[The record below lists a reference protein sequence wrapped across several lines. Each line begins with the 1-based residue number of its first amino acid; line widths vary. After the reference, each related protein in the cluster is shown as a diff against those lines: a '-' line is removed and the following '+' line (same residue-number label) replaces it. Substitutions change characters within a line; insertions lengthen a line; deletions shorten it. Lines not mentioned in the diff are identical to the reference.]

1 MSVGKTPN
9 FAGFLTLR
17 VTRLNASCY
26 PLFVVYYT
34 LPLRFGDLT
43 AMPKNSAIRSVL
55 IIGSGPIVIGQA
67 CEFDYAGSQ
76 AARSI
81 RDEGIEVA
89 LINSNPATIMTD
101 PINADHVYLL
111 PLEKKSII
119 QILEKHRDMGRP
131 IDAVLPTM
139 GGQTALNLAID
150 CEKAGIWSTY
160 DVKIIGVDIKAIE
173 TTEDREKF
181 RLLMLEL
188 GAGVCKGRI
197 ARSFLEGKEIAQE
210 IGFPLVIRPSYTLG
224 GTGGGFVNTPEEF
237 DKALTHGL
245 HASPVHEVLVEQS
258 VMGWKEYELELLRD
272 NLGNFI
278 IICSI
283 ENFDPMGVHTGDSI
297 TVAPAMT
304 LPDTLYQEM
313 RDLSI
318 RVMSGIGQFAGGCN
332 IQFSVNPETDDIIVI
347 EVNPRVSRSSAL
359 ASKATGYPIAK
370 IAAKMAVGY
379 NLDELMN
386 PITGTTSAFFE
397 PAIDYVIVKV
407 PRWNFDKFPG
417 ADRSLGLQMK
427 SVGEAMGIG
436 RNFQEALQK
445 ACQSLE
451 IRRNGLGADGR
462 ELTNQEALKD
472 SLAHPSWDRLFHI
485 YDAFKAGMSFST
497 IQKLTRIDPWFL
509 HQIEELIELEREIS
523 QYDLDDLPPELLRMA
538 KQKGYA
544 DRQLAHILQVRESKI
559 YNYRQDHNIRRV
571 FKCVDTCAAEFE
583 AKTPYY
589 YSTFNNQLPITQD
602 RPEPVSDLPGNES
615 VRSDRKKIVVL
626 GSGPNRIG
634 QGIEFDYSCVH
645 GVLAAKEAGYETI
658 MINCNPET
666 VSTDPD
672 IADKLYFEPVFWEHV
687 HAIIQHEKP
696 EGVIVQLGGQT
707 ALKMAEKLTRYG
719 IKIIG
724 TSWEAL
730 DLAEDRGLFSGLL
743 RDLAIPYP
751 KFGTVREAEA
761 AIDLSRELGFPLL
774 VRPSYVLGGQSMKIV
789 INEQE
794 LETHVMKIMQDIPDN
809 NILLDHFLENAIE
822 AEADAICDGEDV
834 YIIGIMEHIEP
845 AGIHS
850 GDSYALLPPFD
861 LSEAVIQQIEEYT
874 KKIAVALRTV
884 GLINIQFAI
893 KDETVYV
900 IEANPR
906 ASRTVPFICKAYQEP
921 YVNYATKVMLGDKKV
936 TDFDFKPTKK
946 GFAIKIPVF
955 SFNKFPNVNKELGPE
970 MKSTGEGIY
979 FIDDLRDDFFQ
990 KIYSERNLYL
1000 SR

>member
-1 MSVGKTPN
+1 
-9 FAGFLTLR
+9 
-17 VTRLNASCY
+17 
-26 PLFVVYYT
+26 
-34 LPLRFGDLT
+34 
-43 AMPKNSAIRSVL
+43 MPKNSSIRSVL

-81 RDEGIEVA
+81 REEGIEVS

-101 PINADHVYLL
+101 PINADYVYLL
-111 PLEKKSII
+111 PLEKKSIVE
-119 QILEKHRDMGRP
+119 ILEKHRAMGKP

-150 CEKAGIWSTY
+150 CDKAGVWKKY
-160 DVKIIGVDIKAIE
+160 NVNIIGVDIKAIE

-181 RLLMLEL
+181 RLLMIEL
-188 GAGVCKGRI
+188 GAGVCKGRT
-197 ARSFLEGKEIAQE
+197 ARSLLEGKEIAQE

-224 GTGGGFVNTPEEF
+224 GTGGGFVNAPEDFER
-237 DKALTHGL
+237 ALTAGL
-245 HASPVHEVLVEQS
+245 QASPVHEVLVEQS
-258 VMGWKEYELELLRD
+258 VSGWKEYELELLRD
-272 NLGNFI
+272 NNANFV

-283 ENFDPMGVHTGDSI
+283 ENFDPMGIHTGDSI

-304 LPDTLYQEM
+304 LPDTLYQKM

-318 RVMSGIGQFAGGCN
+318 RVMTGIGQFAGGCN

-370 IAAKMAVGY
+370 IAAKMAIGY

-462 ELTNQEALKD
+462 ELNDMAALKQ
-472 SLAHPSWDRLFHI
+472 SLAHPSWNRLFHI

-497 IQKLTRIDPWFL
+497 IRKLTKIDPWFL
-509 HQIEELIELEREIS
+509 QQIEELVELEREIE
-523 QYDLDDLPPELLRMA
+523 QYDLDDLPPELLRTA

-559 YNYRQDHNIRRV
+559 YDYRQHHNIRRV

-589 YSTFNNQLPITQD
+589 YSTFNNQLPITLD

-615 VRSDRKKIVVL
+615 VRSDRKKVVIL

-687 HAIIQHEKP
+687 HAIIMHEQP

-724 TSWEAL
+724 TSWDAL
-730 DLAEDRGLFSGLL
+730 DLAEDRGRFSNLL
-743 RDLAIPYP
+743 RDLGIPYP
-751 KFGTVREAEA
+751 KFGTVRESEA
-761 AIDLSRELGFPLL
+761 AIELSKELGFPLL

-789 INEQE
+789 INETE
-794 LETHVMKIMQDIPDN
+794 LEQHVMKILSDIPDN

-822 AEADAICDGEDV
+822 AESDAICDGENV

-845 AGIHS
+845 AGVHS
-850 GDSYALLPPFD
+850 GDSYALLPTFD
-861 LSEAVIQQIEEYT
+861 LSDNVLAQIEEYT
-874 KKIAVALRTV
+874 KKIAVALRTQ

-893 KDETVYV
+893 KNETVYV

-921 YVNYATKVMLGDKKV
+921 YVNYATKVMLGAKV
-936 TDFDFKPTKK
+936 TDFTFNPVKK
-946 GFAIKIPVF
+946 GYAIKIPVF
-955 SFNKFPNVNKELGPE
+955 SFSKFPNVNKELGPE

-979 FIDDLRDDFFQ
+979 FIDDLQDDFFQ
-990 KIYSERNLYL
+990 KVYSERNLYL